1 MQKIAMMEK
10 NTVPIDY
17 NNWFHPSEIINPTQA
32 FHFVLPKGL
41 SAYFK
46 LFEMKSFSWSKI

>member
-17 NNWFHPSEIINPTQA
+17 NNWFHSSEIINPTQA